1 MMMIL
6 STQLLVAVPF
16 LLGAANASRDL
27 PLQDWY
33 ATEQAKSLFGKIMH
47 KNLSTSSER
56 NLGVSDEEVSSTASK
71 VRAFTNL
78 QKYQPASATDV
89 INTFDSYDSFYI
101 EVETGPCVWSECA
114 IDATDKENMGDKR
127 DGDELWYQFRTQSFC
142 ANAAYSLYGRKKGLD
157 DVFDKFGNQCSKHHF
172 INSFFTYGG
181 SDNLLTAL
189 GQTPAVYW
197 GSGGVYSNSEC
208 VDVDGGYDGQASYS
222 TLGCSSS
229 GEFTLA
235 YFDGNS
241 CDGNYFV
248 GAQSY
253 DKYNSAFESVEK
265 CQNVEKAALY
275 TLLSFSWPCDVRLYP
290 NGQCP
295 DPYQRKAYYEYAL
308 SVAHSG
314 GNPIRAYRHLVW
326 KDQLRFISWMLFL
339 ASCIVL
345 FVAFSIKNCAA
356 RKMPSRPT
364 LISSASCITFG
375 DTKIELDDGGKTMK
389 VMERVS
395 KKALAAAASVSA
407 GIGWLRKKLGRKGS
421 DESSERTFQT
431 SSSSGSSEESWY
443 KYPETAEESKSGSVQ
458 LARMTAPSTVRRVA
472 FACDMDENSQE
483 VIRTRTSP
491 HGRVLE
497 DYEAWL
503 EEREF

>member
-1 MMMIL
+1 MMIL
-6 STQLLVAVPF
+6 SKQLLITIPF
-16 LLGAANASRDL
+16 LLGASNASRDL
-27 PLQDWY
+27 SLQDWY
-33 ATEQAKSLFGKIMH
+33 AAEQAKSLFGKIMH
-47 KNLSTSSER
+47 KNLSSER
-56 NLGVSDEEVSSTASK
+56 NLGIISDEEVSSTASK
-71 VRAFTNL
+71 VRAFTSL

-101 EVETGPCVWSECA
+101 EVESGPCVWSECA
-114 IDATDKENMGDKR
+114 IDATDKEHMGDKR

-142 ANAAYSLYGRKKGLD
+142 ANAAYSLFGRKKGL

-197 GSGGVYSNSEC
+197 GSEGAYSNSEC

-229 GEFTLA
+229 GEFSVA

-248 GAQSY
+248 GAETN
-253 DKYNSAFESVEK
+253 DKYNSAFEGVEK

-275 TLLSFSWPCDVRLYP
+275 TLLSSSSWACDVRLYP

-295 DPYQRKAYYEYAL
+295 DPYQSKAYYEYAL

-345 FVAFSIKNCAA
+345 FVAFSIKHCAA

-364 LISSASCITFG
+364 LISSASCLTFG

-407 GIGWLRKKLGRKGS
+407 GIGWLRKKFLGKGS
-421 DESSERTFQT
+421 DSSERTFQ
-431 SSSSGSSEESWY
+431 SSSGSSEESWY
-443 KYPETAEESKSGSVQ
+443 KYPEPEESKSGSVQ
-458 LARMTAPSTVRRVA
+458 LARMATTPSTVCRVA

-503 EEREF
+503 EEREC